1 VGCADSC
8 SYGYTELVEGQAGE
22 TVSEDEAQYRRLDEL
37 VRRHDVCFA
46 LTDSREARC
55 VVFCLR

>member
-1 VGCADSC
+1 
-8 SYGYTELVEGQAGE
+8 VEGQAGE

-55 VVFCLR
+55 VFFCLR

>member
-1 VGCADSC
+1 
-8 SYGYTELVEGQAGE
+8 
-22 TVSEDEAQYRRLDEL
+22 VSEDEAQYRRLDEL

-55 VVFCLR
+55 VIFCLR

>member
-1 VGCADSC
+1 VFS
-8 SYGYTELVEGQAGE
+8 ELVEGQAGE

-55 VVFCLR
+55 VIFYLR